1 MRWGGKIGKIRLGAW
16 GNFQSDPP
24 AGIGFS
30 AGPGAENRGPWRDLA
45 ERRIKRD
52 LEWRETWMLTGH
64 IIQEYEVGLGSRLC
78 ETGVSL
84 LFEAQRSSTD

>member
-1 MRWGGKIGKIRLGAW
+1 VRWGGKIGKIRLGAW

-30 AGPGAENRGPWRDLA
+30 VGPGAENRGPWKDLA

-52 LEWRETWMLTGH
+52 LEWRETRMLTGQ
-64 IIQEYEVGLGSRLC
+64 IIQEYEVGSWFSHVRGRCLIIRNP
-78 ETGVSL
+78 
-84 LFEAQRSSTD
+84 ASSTD